1 MAKTFD
7 PNRVL
12 PGTIE
17 LVRDANGNYTTKVV
31 GLETINSLSLP
42 EISTTAAVTK
52 TDTDTKTATEI
63 TGDTIQSQT
72 QQAFKTFDR
81 DDGDRIDTTGNM
93 LQQATKLSRNL
104 SDFNPD
110 TASEQFARQT
120 ILPGTFDAETFDE
133 TEDKV
138 SIKDPT
144 ESVFG
149 RSTLDDEQRAR
160 QTTLP
165 DLNVAKPDLN
175 VAKKTNRVTSADVQ
189 AGRAEPPGFDFSF
202 LKGLKGDKFKQGT
215 PFNNPVGGVDQ
226 IAREVEDLEATKP
239 NQTITVDELQGSLKD
254 LYKNKMNLPGNT
266 KLNIVPDDIDFRTLG
281 ISAEP
286 SKTRAAKE
294 ADFAS
299 GTLGITADPVKS
311 TFGTAVDQEQGFT
324 DIDRFKG
331 ISQEGALAGEG
342 EKQDV
347 KPVKRKAL
355 ETISTS
361 LRTTKDS
368 ILSNIKTPVM
378 ALLEAVVA
386 PESNI
391 QKLNKSYFTDRGDGR
406 IGGNPATDLYA
417 GFNRTSAF
425 GNLEKAGD
433 KRISTREKT
442 IAKKGYRPGDKFY
455 DDTQKMKEQAK
466 AYKKQKA
473 ATQKATQG
481 PAGQGGASGT
491 DSGKSKIVCTM
502 MNESYG
508 FGSFRNKIWMKFHGN
523 IAPEYQKGYHKL
535 FLPLVKYAKQK
546 GIINK
551 IIKNILEHIAVH
563 STIDM
568 RQTLRGKRHTL
579 GRLYRKVILPLC
591 YWAGKK

>member
-42 EISTTAAVTK
+42 DISTTAAVTK

-63 TGDTIQSQT
+63 TGDTLQKQT
-72 QQAFKTFDR
+72 QMAFKTG
-81 DDGDRIDTTGNM
+81 DDNQPDTTGDM
-93 LQQATKLSRNL
+93 LQEAKKT
-104 SDFNPD
+104 SDMLANVSTP
-110 TASEQFARQT
+110 TT
-120 ILPGTFDAETFDE
+120 IQDSMIRSNRFDADTFD
-133 TEDKV
+133 DKV
-138 SIKDPT
+138 GSRIEIKDPT
-144 ESVFG
+144 STVFG
-149 RSTLDDEQRAR
+149 RPKERTIDQAAIDR
-160 QTTLP
+160 QTQKNLGLDQP
-165 DLNVAKPDLN
+165 ELKG
-175 VAKKTNRVTSADVQ
+175 SAAVQ
-189 AGRAEPPGFDFSF
+189 RGEAEPPGFDFSF
-202 LKGLKGDKFKQGT
+202 LGGDRFKEGT
-215 PFNNPVGGVDQ
+215 PFARPKEGTIDQAAANNMTQEGTAFARPDRGTIDQ
-226 IAREVEDLEATKP
+226 
-239 NQTITVDELQGSLKD
+239 
-254 LYKNKMNLPGNT
+254 M
-266 KLNIVPDDIDFRTLG
+266 
-281 ISAEP
+281 
-286 SKTRAAKE
+286 AA
-294 ADFAS
+294 DS
-299 GTLGITADPVKS
+299 LGITADPSALS
-311 TFGTAVDQEQGFT
+311 TQAEQEAAALGMP
-324 DIDRFKG
+324 DRFKG
-331 ISQEGALAGEG
+331 VSQEGALAGAG

-347 KPVKRKAL
+347 KPVKKNAL
-355 ETISTS
+355 ETVSTS

-378 ALLEAVVA
+378 ALLEAVVG

-391 QKLNKSYFTDRGDGR
+391 QKMNKSYFTDRGDGR

-417 GFNRTSAF
+417 GFNRVSAF

-433 KRISTREKT
+433 KRLATREKT
-442 IAKKGYRPGDKFY
+442 IARKGYKAGDKFY

-466 AYKKQKA
+466 DYKKQKA

-491 DSGKSKIVCTM
+491 DSGRSKIVCTM

>member
-42 EISTTAAVTK
+42 DISTTAAVTK
-52 TDTDTKTATEI
+52 TDTDTKTATDI
-63 TGDTIQSQT
+63 TGDTIQKQT
-72 QQAFKTFDR
+72 QMAFKTG
-81 DDGDRIDTTGNM
+81 DDNQPDTTGSM
-93 LQQATKLSRNL
+93 LQDEAKKT
-104 SDFNPD
+104 SDMLANVSTP
-110 TASEQFARQT
+110 TT
-120 ILPGTFDAETFDE
+120 IQDSMIRSNRFDADTFDDE
-133 TEDKV
+133 VGSRIE
-138 SIKDPT
+138 IKDPT
-144 ESVFG
+144 STVFG
-149 RSTLDDEQRAR
+149 RPKEGTIDQAAIDR
-160 QTTLP
+160 QTQKNLGLAQP
-165 DLNVAKPDLN
+165 ELKG
-175 VAKKTNRVTSADVQ
+175 SAAVQ
-189 AGRAEPPGFDFSF
+189 RGEAEPPGFDFSF
-202 LKGLKGDKFKQGT
+202 LKGDKFKEGT
-215 PFNNPVGGVDQ
+215 SFARPKEGTIDQAAANNMTQEGTAFARPDRGTIDQ
-226 IAREVEDLEATKP
+226 MAAD
-239 NQTITVDELQGSLKD
+239 S
-254 LYKNKMNLPGNT
+254 
-266 KLNIVPDDIDFRTLG
+266 LG
-281 ISAEP
+281 ISADPTALSTQAEQE
-286 SKTRAAKE
+286 AA
-294 ADFAS
+294 A
-299 GTLGITADPVKS
+299 LGVP
-311 TFGTAVDQEQGFT
+311 
-324 DIDRFKG
+324 DRFKG
-331 ISQEGALAGEG
+331 VSQEGALAGEG

-347 KPVKRKAL
+347 KPEVKQSAL
-355 ETISTS
+355 KTLGNSI
-361 LRTTKDS
+361 TTALK
-368 ILSNIKTPVM
+368 NIKTPGM
-378 ALLEAVVA
+378 MLIQAVA
-386 PESNI
+386 RPESNI

-425 GNLEKAGD
+425 GNLEAAGK

-442 IAKKGYRPGDKFY
+442 IARKGYKEGDKFY
-455 DDTQKMKEQAK
+455 DDTQKMKEQQK
-466 AYKKQKA
+466 DYQRQKA

-481 PAGQGGASGT
+481 PAGQGGASGS
-491 DSGKSKIVCTM
+491 DSGKIVCTM

-535 FLPLVKYAKQK
+535 FLPLVNYAKQK
-546 GIINK
+546 GITNK